1 MNLTE
6 LIHKRLAETDGI
18 ARELTR
24 FCGKPAV
31 FTPEAPSDEASGW
44 GGSSHYPRIVFA
56 VDLSANEERKCQGSM
71 VLSVYAENDG
81 TFDFN
86 GAVNWVI
93 QRLCSVL
100 LTPAGGSPYALA
112 WSRTDG
118 FILEGTNIAGQE
130 LQFDILEYPS
140 QETSDPDPID
150 AVNAYLKDVFPEAL
164 VLWYDRWG
172 ETEGMDRTRPV
183 LYCRLEALAEDQ
195 TRSTFAVSWIGCSLA
210 IHIFCAGQDARGKYS
225 RAVQQRLE
233 MDGELDMLD
242 GSPMLVTAVSQDKAS
257 DYLRAGQVKVSA
269 LFGILRQTE
278 KKKRIR
284 TIQVDYQNGG

>member
-1 MNLTE
+1 
-6 LIHKRLAETDGI
+6 
-18 ARELTR
+18 
-24 FCGKPAV
+24 
-31 FTPEAPSDEASGW
+31 
-44 GGSSHYPRIVFA
+44 
-56 VDLSANEERKCQGSM
+56 M

-164 VLWYDRWG
+164 VLWYIAAWRPWRKTKPGQPLRCHGWAVVWRSIFSALGRMPGGSIPGQFSKDWRWM
-172 ETEGMDRTRPV
+172 ENWICWMVLPCWSRRSAKTRPPIIYV
-183 LYCRLEALAEDQ
+183 P
-195 TRSTFAVSWIGCSLA
+195 
-210 IHIFCAGQDARGKYS
+210 GK
-225 RAVQQRLE
+225 
-233 MDGELDMLD
+233 
-242 GSPMLVTAVSQDKAS
+242 
-257 DYLRAGQVKVSA
+257 
-269 LFGILRQTE
+269 
-278 KKKRIR
+278 
-284 TIQVDYQNGG
+284 